1 MLSWIRGCR
10 EVETAAE
17 IREMMLMDWI
27 LEAAVGA
34 GEK

>member
-10 EVETAAE
+10 EVRTAIE
-17 IREMMLMDWI
+17 ISEMMLMDQI

-34 GEK
+34 GKK